1 MNLNAHIT
9 LELEKLANT
18 YKSTNDTWR
27 AVGYQR
33 AITAIRNYD
42 KEITSREVWC
52 MGDKIEVAKDKKRML
67 LSKLYNYLVEYKK

>member
-33 AITAIRNYD
+33 AIAAIRNYD
-42 KEITSREVWC
+42 KEITSREVQC
-52 MGDKIEVAKDKKRML
+52 MGDEIEIAKDRQNDVAFKMI
-67 LSKLYNYLVEYKK
+67 